1 MAQRLTAAQF
11 AMTYG
16 VALVAMLVLDGLWL
30 GWLARDF
37 YKREMGELM
46 TDSVRL
52 LPAAAFYLLY
62 PLGLTYLALMQPPD
76 SMGQALLR
84 CAVVGLVGYGTYDLT
99 AMSVVRGF
107 GTQLGLVDIAWGTF
121 ASTVAGGL
129 AYRLMM
135 AR

>member
-1 MAQRLTAAQF
+1 MAQRLTAARF

-16 VALVAMLVLDGLWL
+16 VALVAMLVLDGFWL

-37 YKREMGELM
+37 YKREMGGLM

-52 LPAAAFYLLY
+52 LPAALFYLLY

-76 SMGQALLR
+76 SMAEALLR
-84 CAVVGLVGYGTYDLT
+84 CAAVGLVGYGTYDLT

-121 ASTVAGGL
+121 ASTAAGGL
-129 AYRLMM
+129 AYRLMI